1 MRTLLLSSTMVWLP
15 TAQAVCSRAL
25 EALAV
30 LFLVDLASG
39 FVHWLEEITPWV
51 NPVLDRLGVW
61 RWLERL
67 VVRQGAA
74 PRRADLTG
82 RTGAGV
88 ASTAGALLI
97 AALVLGLG
105 SGCASPGDGDPT
117 PGVLR
122 IVAGADAA
130 VWYVRADAAA
140 LPVTRGVPCP
150 MSSWSSERTAGG
162 NLPPPAITLGDS
174 TERMLALRYV
184 AEDRR

>member
-15 TAQAVCSRAL
+15 TALALCSRAI

-30 LFLVDLASG
+30 L
-39 FVHWLEEITPWV
+39 
-51 NPVLDRLGVW
+51 
-61 RWLERL
+61 
-67 VVRQGAA
+67 
-74 PRRADLTG
+74 RADLMG
-82 RTGAGV
+82 RTGAGR

-97 AALVLGLG
+97 AVLVLGLS

-122 IVAGADAA
+122 VVAGADAA

-162 NLPPPAITLGDS
+162 NVPPPAITLGDS